1 MKKRS
6 CAAQG
11 EKVAIIK
18 TLRKQGYQLKYLLKA
33 MGMAKSTYYFEL
45 SKVDLVDE
53 RNIQL
58 KEEIQKI
65 FTEHKGRYGVRRVYQ
80 ELLNRGFIV
89 NHKRVQRLMH
99 CMGLAGKR
107 PKEKYHSY
115 KGQVGKIADNI
126 INRDFSTTA
135 PFQKWTTDVS
145 QFNFPWGKCYLSPIL
160 DMNTNEVISYDL
172 ALRPNLEQISRM
184 LDRAF
189 KKYPNLSGLI
199 FHSDQGWQ
207 YQHKYFR
214 NALKEHGI
222 IQSMSRKGNCYDNSV
237 METFFGRLKTEIY
250 YGCEMEYPSFNAF
263 AGAIE
268 EYINYYNNKRI
279 QKKTKWMPPVKYREA
294 SMCLG

>member
-1 MKKRS
+1 M
-6 CAAQG
+6 
-11 EKVAIIK
+11 
-18 TLRKQGYQLKYLLKA
+18 
-33 MGMAKSTYYFEL
+33 
-45 SKVDLVDE
+45 
-53 RNIQL
+53 
-58 KEEIQKI
+58 
-65 FTEHKGRYGVRRVYQ
+65 RRVYQ

-89 NHKRVQRLMH
+89 NHKRVQRLMKI
-99 CMGLAGKR
+99 MGLAGKR

-199 FHSDQGWQ
+199 FTLIKDGSTNINILGTH
-207 YQHKYFR
+207 
-214 NALKEHGI
+214 LKNMELFSLCLEKETVMI
-222 IQSMSRKGNCYDNSV
+222 I
-237 METFFGRLKTEIY
+237 L
-250 YGCEMEYPSFNAF
+250 
-263 AGAIE
+263 
-268 EYINYYNNKRI
+268 
-279 QKKTKWMPPVKYREA
+279 
-294 SMCLG
+294 